1 VNTTPSRQRLIEEA
15 AKEFAAQGFAGANVD
30 RIAEAARISKKT
42 LYKVVATKSD
52 LFILVVSERIRE
64 AGSPD
69 LMLTQEEKD
78 PRGALRKS
86 LIALAELGLSPAGL
100 AAHCMVMREGAKFPE
115 LVEANNRPIMPYVHS
130 LVAWLAEQTRRGWLD
145 LASPEWAAQM
155 LLNMVLMDDR
165 RNAMLGLAPPPD
177 AETRARRVDRALDLF
192 LDGALAKQG

>member
-1 VNTTPSRQRLIEEA
+1 VSSTPSRQRLIEEA
-15 AKEFAAQGFAGANVD
+15 SQEFLTHGFAGANVD

-69 LMLTQEEKD
+69 LMLAQDEED
-78 PRGALRKS
+78 PRAALRKS
-86 LIALAELGLSPAGL
+86 LLALADLGLSPGGL

-115 LVEANNRPIMPYVHS
+115 LIEANNRPIMPYVHS
-130 LVAWLAEQTRRGWLD
+130 LVAWLAEQVRRGWLD

-165 RNAMLGLAPPPD
+165 RNAMLGLAPPPN
-177 AETRARRVDRALDLF
+177 AETRARRVDQALELF
-192 LDGALAKQG
+192 LKGALAKRG